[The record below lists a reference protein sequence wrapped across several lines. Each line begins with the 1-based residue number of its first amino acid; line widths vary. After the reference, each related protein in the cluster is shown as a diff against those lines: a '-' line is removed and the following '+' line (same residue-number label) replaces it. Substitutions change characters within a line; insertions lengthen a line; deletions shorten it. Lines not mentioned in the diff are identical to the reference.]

1 MGKLKRSCLAG
12 SFVLHTMIIALL
24 VLGPM
29 LLAKRQEKVQVID
42 LIPSEIVDQIL
53 SPKVSVTPP
62 TTTQTKPT
70 PPKPKPV
77 KITKPKPKPTPPR
90 PKPVKTTKPKP
101 KPTPP
106 KPKPIKI
113 TKPKPKIKVNLKPV
127 KITKPKPKIKVNLK
141 PTIRRP
147 DSSKVKA
154 QQEAA
159 ERARKANAK
168 RQETLN
174 NSINRL
180 SSNLSGST
188 AVNAPLGRLAA
199 ANYESLIRKKYM
211 DATFHPGAIN
221 RDPVVKVRLV
231 IARSGK
237 VLSAR
242 IINNS
247 GVTSWDRAVQKS
259 LDRVKHIAPFPKS
272 ISGSK
277 KTFTLN
283 FNSRSFK

>member
-12 SFVLHTMIIALL
+12 SFVLHAMIIALL

-53 SPKVSVTPP
+53 SPKVSVIPP
-62 TTTQTKPT
+62 TTTQTTPPPPKPKPKPT
-70 PPKPKPV
+70 SSKPKPV
-77 KITKPKPKPTPPR
+77 KITKPKPQ
-90 PKPVKTTKPKP
+90 
-101 KPTPP
+101 
-106 KPKPIKI
+106 
-113 TKPKPKIKVNLKPV
+113 
-127 KITKPKPKIKVNLK
+127 IKVNLK

-231 IARSGK
+231 IARSGN
-237 VLSAR
+237 VLSAQ

-259 LDRVKHIAPFPKS
+259 LDRVKNIAPFPKS

>member
-12 SFVLHTMIIALL
+12 SFVLHAMIIALL

-77 KITKPKPKPTPPR
+77 KITKPKPKPTPP
-90 PKPVKTTKPKP
+90 KP
-101 KPTPP
+101 
-106 KPKPIKI
+106 
-113 TKPKPKIKVNLKPV
+113 KPV
-127 KITKPKPKIKVNLK
+127 KITKPKPQIKVNLK

-231 IARSGK
+231 IARSGN
-237 VLSAR
+237 VLSAQ
-242 IINNS
+242 IIDNS

>member
-12 SFVLHTMIIALL
+12 SFVLHAMIIALL

-62 TTTQTKPT
+62 TTTKTKPT

-101 KPTPP
+101 Q
-106 KPKPIKI
+106 
-113 TKPKPKIKVNLKPV
+113 
-127 KITKPKPKIKVNLK
+127 IKVNLK

-231 IARSGK
+231 IARSGN
-237 VLSAR
+237 VLSAQ

>member
-77 KITKPKPKPTPPR
+77 KITKPKPQ
-90 PKPVKTTKPKP
+90 
-101 KPTPP
+101 
-106 KPKPIKI
+106 
-113 TKPKPKIKVNLKPV
+113 
-127 KITKPKPKIKVNLK
+127 IKVNLK

-159 ERARKANAK
+159 ERARKAYAK

-231 IARSGK
+231 IARSGN
-237 VLSAR
+237 VLSAQ

>member
-77 KITKPKPKPTPPR
+77 KITKPKPKPTPP
-90 PKPVKTTKPKP
+90 KP
-101 KPTPP
+101 
-106 KPKPIKI
+106 
-113 TKPKPKIKVNLKPV
+113 KPV
-127 KITKPKPKIKVNLK
+127 KITKPKPQIKVNLK

-211 DATFHPGAIN
+211 DATFHPGATN

-231 IARSGK
+231 IARSGN
-237 VLSAR
+237 VLSAQ

-259 LDRVKHIAPFPKS
+259 LDRVKQIAPFPKS

>member
-62 TTTQTKPT
+62 TTTKTKPT

-101 KPTPP
+101 Q
-106 KPKPIKI
+106 
-113 TKPKPKIKVNLKPV
+113 
-127 KITKPKPKIKVNLK
+127 IKVNLK

-147 DSSKVKA
+147 DSNKVKA

-231 IARSGK
+231 IARSGN
-237 VLSAR
+237 VLSAQ

-272 ISGSK
+272 ISGFK

>member
-12 SFVLHTMIIALL
+12 SFVLHAMIIALL

-77 KITKPKPKPTPPR
+77 KITKPKPKPTPP
-90 PKPVKTTKPKP
+90 KP
-101 KPTPP
+101 
-106 KPKPIKI
+106 
-113 TKPKPKIKVNLKPV
+113 KPV
-127 KITKPKPKIKVNLK
+127 KITKPKPQIKVNLK

-159 ERARKANAK
+159 ERARKAYAK

-180 SSNLSGST
+180 SSKLSGST

-231 IARSGK
+231 IARSGN
-237 VLSAR
+237 VLSAQ

>member
-12 SFVLHTMIIALL
+12 SFVLHAMIIALL

-62 TTTQTKPT
+62 TTTKTKPT

-77 KITKPKPKPTPPR
+77 KITKPKP
-90 PKPVKTTKPKP
+90 
-101 KPTPP
+101 TPP
-106 KPKPIKI
+106 KP
-113 TKPKPKIKVNLKPV
+113 KPV
-127 KITKPKPKIKVNLK
+127 KITKPKPQIKVNLK
-141 PTIRRP
+141 PTIRQP

-159 ERARKANAK
+159 ERARKAYAK

-174 NSINRL
+174 NSISRL

-231 IARSGK
+231 IARSGN
-237 VLSAR
+237 VLSAQ

-272 ISGSK
+272 ISGTK

>member
-12 SFVLHTMIIALL
+12 SFVLHAMIIALL

-77 KITKPKPKPTPPR
+77 KITKPKPKPTPS
-90 PKPVKTTKPKP
+90 KP
-101 KPTPP
+101 
-106 KPKPIKI
+106 
-113 TKPKPKIKVNLKPV
+113 KPV
-127 KITKPKPKIKVNLK
+127 KITKPKPQIKVNLK

-231 IARSGK
+231 IARSGN
-237 VLSAR
+237 VLSAQ

>member
-12 SFVLHTMIIALL
+12 SFVLHAMIIALL

-77 KITKPKPKPTPPR
+77 KITKPKPKPTPPK

-101 KPTPP
+101 Q
-106 KPKPIKI
+106 
-113 TKPKPKIKVNLKPV
+113 
-127 KITKPKPKIKVNLK
+127 IKVNLK

-159 ERARKANAK
+159 ERARKANAR

-199 ANYESLIRKKYM
+199 ANYESLMRKKYM

-231 IARSGK
+231 IARSGN
-237 VLSAR
+237 VLSAQ

>member
-12 SFVLHTMIIALL
+12 SFVLHAMIIALL

-77 KITKPKPKPTPPR
+77 KITKPKPKPTPPKPKPVKITKPKPKPTPPR

-101 KPTPP
+101 Q
-106 KPKPIKI
+106 
-113 TKPKPKIKVNLKPV
+113 
-127 KITKPKPKIKVNLK
+127 IKVNLK

-159 ERARKANAK
+159 ERARKVNAK

-231 IARSGK
+231 IARSGN
-237 VLSAR
+237 VLSAQ

-247 GVTSWDRAVQKS
+247 DVTSWDRAVQKS

>member
-62 TTTQTKPT
+62 TTTKTKPT

-77 KITKPKPKPTPPR
+77 KITKPKPKPTPP
-90 PKPVKTTKPKP
+90 KP
-101 KPTPP
+101 
-106 KPKPIKI
+106 
-113 TKPKPKIKVNLKPV
+113 KPV
-127 KITKPKPKIKVNLK
+127 KITKPKPQIKVNLK

-174 NSINRL
+174 NSIKRL

-231 IARSGK
+231 IARSGN
-237 VLSAR
+237 VLSAQ

>member
-62 TTTQTKPT
+62 TTTKTKPTPPKPKPVKITKPKPT

-77 KITKPKPKPTPPR
+77 KITKPKPKPTPP
-90 PKPVKTTKPKP
+90 KP
-101 KPTPP
+101 
-106 KPKPIKI
+106 
-113 TKPKPKIKVNLKPV
+113 KPV
-127 KITKPKPKIKVNLK
+127 KITKPKPQIKVNLK

-159 ERARKANAK
+159 ERARKAYAK

-174 NSINRL
+174 NSIKRL

-231 IARSGK
+231 IARSGN
-237 VLSAR
+237 VLSAQ

>member
-12 SFVLHTMIIALL
+12 SFVLHAMIIALL

-62 TTTQTKPT
+62 TTTKTNPT

-77 KITKPKPKPTPPR
+77 KITKPKPQ
-90 PKPVKTTKPKP
+90 
-101 KPTPP
+101 
-106 KPKPIKI
+106 
-113 TKPKPKIKVNLKPV
+113 
-127 KITKPKPKIKVNLK
+127 IKVNLK

-231 IARSGK
+231 IARSGN
-237 VLSAR
+237 VLSAQ

>member
-12 SFVLHTMIIALL
+12 SFVLHAMIIALL

-62 TTTQTKPT
+62 TKTKTKPT

-77 KITKPKPKPTPPR
+77 KITKPKPQ
-90 PKPVKTTKPKP
+90 
-101 KPTPP
+101 
-106 KPKPIKI
+106 
-113 TKPKPKIKVNLKPV
+113 
-127 KITKPKPKIKVNLK
+127 IKVNLK

-231 IARSGK
+231 IARSGN
-237 VLSAR
+237 VLSAQ

-259 LDRVKHIAPFPKS
+259 LDRVKHIAPFSKS

>member
-12 SFVLHTMIIALL
+12 SFVLHAMIIALL

-62 TTTQTKPT
+62 TTTKTKPT

-77 KITKPKPKPTPPR
+77 KITKPKPQ
-90 PKPVKTTKPKP
+90 
-101 KPTPP
+101 
-106 KPKPIKI
+106 
-113 TKPKPKIKVNLKPV
+113 
-127 KITKPKPKIKVNLK
+127 IKVNLK

-159 ERARKANAK
+159 ERARKAYAK
-168 RQETLN
+168 RKETLN
-174 NSINRL
+174 NSIKRL

-231 IARSGK
+231 IARSGN
-237 VLSAR
+237 VLSAQ

>member
-77 KITKPKPKPTPPR
+77 KITKPKPQ
-90 PKPVKTTKPKP
+90 
-101 KPTPP
+101 
-106 KPKPIKI
+106 
-113 TKPKPKIKVNLKPV
+113 
-127 KITKPKPKIKVNLK
+127 IKVNLK

-147 DSSKVKA
+147 DSSELKA

-231 IARSGK
+231 IARSGN
-237 VLSAR
+237 VLSAQ

>member
-53 SPKVSVTPP
+53 SPKVSFTPP
-62 TTTQTKPT
+62 TTTKTKPT

-77 KITKPKPKPTPPR
+77 K
-90 PKPVKTTKPKP
+90 TTKPKP
-101 KPTPP
+101 Q
-106 KPKPIKI
+106 
-113 TKPKPKIKVNLKPV
+113 
-127 KITKPKPKIKVNLK
+127 IKVNLK

-231 IARSGK
+231 IARSGN
-237 VLSAR
+237 VLSAQ
-242 IINNS
+242 IINGS

-272 ISGSK
+272 ISGAK
-277 KTFTLN
+277 KTFSLN

>member
-77 KITKPKPKPTPPR
+77 KITKPKPQ
-90 PKPVKTTKPKP
+90 
-101 KPTPP
+101 
-106 KPKPIKI
+106 
-113 TKPKPKIKVNLKPV
+113 
-127 KITKPKPKIKVNLK
+127 IKVNLK

-231 IARSGK
+231 IARSGN
-237 VLSAR
+237 VLSAQ
-242 IINNS
+242 IISNS

>member
-12 SFVLHTMIIALL
+12 SFVLHAMIIALL

-62 TTTQTKPT
+62 TKTKTKPT

-77 KITKPKPKPTPPR
+77 KITKPKP
-90 PKPVKTTKPKP
+90 
-101 KPTPP
+101 TPP
-106 KPKPIKI
+106 KP
-113 TKPKPKIKVNLKPV
+113 KPV
-127 KITKPKPKIKVNLK
+127 KITKPKPQIKVNLK

-231 IARSGK
+231 IARSGN
-237 VLSAR
+237 VLSAQ

>member
-12 SFVLHTMIIALL
+12 SFVLHAVIIALL

-62 TTTQTKPT
+62 TTTKTKPT

-77 KITKPKPKPTPPR
+77 KITKPKP
-90 PKPVKTTKPKP
+90 
-101 KPTPP
+101 TPP
-106 KPKPIKI
+106 KP
-113 TKPKPKIKVNLKPV
+113 KPV
-127 KITKPKPKIKVNLK
+127 KITKPKPQIKVNLK

-154 QQEAA
+154 LQEAA

-188 AVNAPLGRLAA
+188 TVNAPLGRLAA

-231 IARSGK
+231 IARSGN
-237 VLSAR
+237 VLSAQ